1 MKLKEQK
8 FITIDNPRKLRM
20 EDLRLLYKNLIEP
33 DPAFNIS
40 VQGGGFNGN
49 IAELTYD
56 FINDKVGIDKKA
68 HILIINDTSLQLYN
82 ILNSNGCTNITLA
95 YGDYKSDYKKKK
107 KNIIG
112 EDAIDI
118 ISEDD
123 TTYNLMCNYIGA
135 TFSGRFRIVK
145 LKEIMNTD
153 MKFDLIISNP
163 PYDVASSGRGN
174 NKGTIP
180 REILSLCRNIS
191 DKVVWIMPTSFYT
204 PICSTIKDFKRI
216 SKEESA
222 KMFDNASCPPLT
234 IAYFDK
240 NFKDN
245 GLLAIDWKIPNTPLL
260 KKYITYQ
267 KNHASCFYSKGA
279 IFRRSNLRGNTVE
292 SKAAFDIRTLDL
304 YDEEFFNNSLIFGVY
319 WIANGLHSEEGDAV
333 DNYWNHKCNTLEEF
347 KAWLSA
353 SKKSPDVSAI
363 VFEQSN
369 MKKNCEEWRLNS
381 KLYEKLLKDLRTGCG
396 GGLDVIMQIIPHV
409 DWSRPWTDE
418 EILKDFDYSDAEI
431 EEILHFN
438 DDIK

>member
-33 DPAFNIS
+33 DPAFNIN

-49 IAELTYD
+49 IAELIYD

-68 HILIINDTSLQLYN
+68 HILIINDMSLQLYN
-82 ILNSNGCTNITLA
+82 ILNSSGCTNITLA
-95 YGDYKSDYKKKK
+95 YGDYKSDYKKEKE
-107 KNIIG
+107 N
-112 EDAIDI
+112 I

-123 TTYNLMCNYIGA
+123 TTYNLMYNYIKS
-135 TFSGRFRIVK
+135 TFTGHFRIVK

-222 KMFDNASCPPLT
+222 KMFDNAACPPLT

-240 NFKDN
+240 NFK
-245 GLLAIDWKIPNTPLL
+245 KQRNTF
-260 KKYITYQ
+260 
-267 KNHASCFYSKGA
+267 HGFVA
-279 IFRRSNLRGNTVE
+279 
-292 SKAAFDIRTLDL
+292 
-304 YDEEFFNNSLIFGVY
+304 
-319 WIANGLHSEEGDAV
+319 
-333 DNYWNHKCNTLEEF
+333 
-347 KAWLSA
+347 
-353 SKKSPDVSAI
+353 
-363 VFEQSN
+363 
-369 MKKNCEEWRLNS
+369 
-381 KLYEKLLKDLRTGCG
+381 
-396 GGLDVIMQIIPHV
+396 QIIQHEV
-409 DWSRPWTDE
+409 DHCNG
-418 EILKDFDYSDAEI
+418 II
-431 EEILHFN
+431 I
-438 DDIK
+438 